1 MIQAN
6 VCAAET
12 LEQRRTPLIYRVHD
26 APSDEKLESL
36 ADFLATLGIPWSKG
50 EAPTH
55 RPLQPSCWTQTRGG
69 PHAEIVNEVVL
80 RTQMQAIYS
89 HRQHR
94 PLRPQPGPLRPL
106 HLADPPLRRPD
117 RPPRPDPR
125 PGPGRRRPD
134 ATRTSPG

>member
-26 APSDEKLESL
+26 TPSQEKMQAL
-36 ADFLATLGIPWSKG
+36 ADFLATLGIAWSKG
-50 EAPTH
+50 EPPRTD
-55 RPLQPSCWTQTRGG
+55 RFNRLLDQTRGG

-89 HRQHR
+89 ADNIGHFG
-94 PLRPQPGPLRPL
+94 LNLDALRPL

-117 RPPRPDPR
+117 RPPRR
-125 PGPGRRRPD
+125 
-134 ATRTSPG
+134 